1 MTKLLMPSLAE
12 RPDLTDEV
20 RGLSRFWPDFMLQ
33 DPTAVLMDRL
43 FGGADT
49 EAFPD
54 WQFAVLA
61 EENPDVV
68 LGRVLSVPVP
78 WPADVAELPSR
89 GWDAAI
95 EAALELAVRQRGP
108 LSACALEITLS
119 DQARGQGLSRTCIAG
134 LKEACRRRGM
144 QALFAPVRP
153 TTKSSQPL
161 LPLTEFLAAKDPTGG
176 YRDPWLRTHVQL
188 GGEVIGVASLSM
200 TITGTFGQW
209 KEWTGIDFG
218 REPGGQ
224 VILAGALAPV
234 LLNHVEGVAAYIE
247 PNVWVR
253 HRLT

>member
-1 MTKLLMPSLAE
+1 MTKLLMPSLAQ

-20 RGLSRFWPDFMLQ
+20 RGMSRFWPDFMLQ
-33 DPTAVLMDRL
+33 DPAALLMDQL
-43 FGGADT
+43 LGSADT

-54 WQFAVLA
+54 WQFAVIA

-78 WPADVAELPSR
+78 WPADMVELPNR

-95 EAALELAVRQRGP
+95 EAAMELAYRQRDP

-119 DQARGQGLSRTCIAG
+119 DKARGQGLSRTCVSG
-134 LKEACRRRGM
+134 LKEVCRQRGM

-161 LPLTEFLAAKDPTGG
+161 LSLTEFLAGKDPAGG
-176 YRDPWLRTHVQL
+176 YRDPWLRTHVRL
-188 GGEVIGVASLSM
+188 GGEVIGVASLAM

-234 LLNHVEGVAAYIE
+234 LLNHVEGVAAYME